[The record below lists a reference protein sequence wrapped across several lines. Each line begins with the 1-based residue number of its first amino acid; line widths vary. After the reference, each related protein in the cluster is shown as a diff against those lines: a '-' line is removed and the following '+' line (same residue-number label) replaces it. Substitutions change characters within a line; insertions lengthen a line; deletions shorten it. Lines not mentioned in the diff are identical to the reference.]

1 MQKEIKPQILEHKE
15 KHSEKGNKEHKEEK
29 ENKEKISDI
38 KQRFEE
44 TTQVNSFQN
53 KDALNVG
60 IVGHIDHG
68 KTTIL
73 HRLTGVWA
81 DKHSEELKRGI
92 TIKLGYADLLIR
104 KCIVCGKYVNEEKCT
119 YCKGKTEIAK
129 NISFIDAP
137 GHEMLMATML
147 GGAAIIDT
155 ALLVV
160 AANEPFPQPQ
170 TKEHLLALD
179 VKGVKS
185 VIIVQNKLDL
195 ITKEQALEQFKKIK
209 EFIKG
214 SIAEK
219 AEIVPICAQQ
229 GVNMD
234 VLFDV
239 LNNIPI
245 PERDLISKPLFLIA
259 RTFDINR
266 PGTNVC
272 ELKGGVFGGTLK
284 RGKLK
289 VGDIL
294 YAEKTECKVRGLFD
308 YQGKGVKEI
317 LPGEPGQILGFS
329 VLPDVGSIIS
339 TDKSLI
345 KENVKVTTR
354 KDQFKKIQEDELPVI
369 LKAKSIGA
377 LEALESSLPP
387 KVVVVNSS
395 VGDVLESDILMAKS
409 TGARVFAFESG
420 IPNSVL
426 KLAEAEKVKTYKF
439 KIIYEL
445 IDKLQEILAGGKE
458 EILGKAEVIAE
469 FPFNDKRVAGCKV
482 TNGKIVKAAN
492 LYLERGGKEVGRIK
506 VLSLKKAKQEVVE
519 VKPGEEFGIL
529 FEPQFDFAIGDVVV
543 SVAK

>member
-104 KCIVCGKYVNEEKCT
+104 KCTVCGKYVNEEKCT

-294 YAEKTECKVRGLFD
+294 EIKPGKATKKHDQTIYKTVETK
-308 YQGKGVKEI
+308 
-317 LPGEPGQILGFS
+317 ILG
-329 VLPDVGSIIS
+329 LRTLG
-339 TDKSLI
+339 
-345 KENVKVTTR
+345 ENVKEATPSGLLAVETALDPMMTKSDALAGCSCGLKGTLPELAYKIKLKLSLFSEIVGDDKNKSLKIDPLKTSEYLLLSVNTTTTVGLVTSVR
-354 KDQFKKIQEDELPVI
+354 KD
-369 LKAKSIGA
+369 
-377 LEALESSLPP
+377 
-387 KVVVVNSS
+387 
-395 VGDVLESDILMAKS
+395 
-409 TGARVFAFESG
+409 
-420 IPNSVL
+420 
-426 KLAEAEKVKTYKF
+426 
-439 KIIYEL
+439 
-445 IDKLQEILAGGKE
+445 
-458 EILGKAEVIAE
+458 IAE
-469 FPFNDKRVAGCKV
+469 
-482 TNGKIVKAAN
+482 
-492 LYLERGGKEVGRIK
+492 
-506 VLSLKKAKQEVVE
+506 LSLKIPIVPFK
-519 VKPGEEFGIL
+519 GERIGFARNYLNHWRLIGFGEII
-529 FEPQFDFAIGDVVV
+529 D
-543 SVAK
+543 